1 MKKIYQSLT
10 TAVIIFL
17 AMMVPLATTAQT
29 PTKETPKQAAAKT
42 ETPKSSKCE
51 KAPSHSYWAITAY
64 GALDQFNGDLS
75 KNLLF
80 NDTWRFG
87 AGASVTKQ
95 FSRVFGLRFRG
106 GWVPLAGSVT
116 NKYVPE
122 AFPVGKDG
130 KITQNFKSWVVET
143 SLEGTINWVNWI
155 MGYKPERFFSSY
167 LIVGFGFDHT
177 QGAKYDANGNKIGY
191 LGYPSHLTAD
201 NNPNDPTQIPSYG
214 NNSGIGKWNMEFKA
228 DAGIGFDF
236 NLSKHWS
243 INPEIIWRWRDG
255 DVLDMTPGGAKQV
268 KNDMYSG
275 VNLGLTYKFAY
286 SGCNLK
292 EMAKNYSLIKYET
305 TPAVLVE
312 KGDSIVVTIKGT
324 VPPKYFC
331 PTAAMYFHPVLTYD
345 GGQYELPC
353 GINLYGEK
361 LSGEGTMIKY
371 KEGGSF
377 TYTCKFPYKPEMNT
391 SQLTVA
397 PIIYEAKEKVL
408 LKKDEIK
415 VKAKYMDLPSQ
426 NLAPGVIYTSK
437 RVQHDELTIS
447 ADHGYQ
453 KEVFQSKTGTIY
465 FKKNKFDLD
474 LKFGI
479 NKTDPSKMALS
490 DLNTFLKQGWKIKD
504 IAMNGYA
511 SPEGEETFN
520 ANLSENRSKTGNK
533 WMIDQFQAWAKE
545 ANKDNKDKKAVKAAV
560 EAAGKDVNMTLQHHG
575 PDWNGFLKAV
585 QNSNL
590 KDKDKVLN
598 VINSN
603 VDPNKKEQEIRN
615 MILIYPE
622 IEKDLLPGLRRS
634 DITATLYEPRMTD
647 AELLQFGVSNPEKLK
662 VEELLYAATLTKD
675 NNVKT
680 TILENA
686 AKQFPGSW
694 KALNNAAVAEIEKGN
709 LPRAAELLTKA
720 QAVAPNN
727 GMIEN
732 NIGVV
737 AAKQKDLKKA
747 DAQFKKAAQLGENT
761 NYNQGVLMIP
771 KGDYPK
777 AVNMLANAK
786 CTYNLGLAQLLS
798 GNNAAAE
805 TTLKCA
811 PESPETFYLL
821 SVTSARANNAKG
833 LYENLMKAC
842 KNPDLKTQA
851 KGDREF
857 YNFAGT
863 PEFQNI
869 VK

>member
-1 MKKIYQSLT
+1 MKNLYQTLSKALI
-10 TAVIIFL
+10 VFL
-17 AMMVPLATTAQT
+17 MMVVPMLTMAQT
-29 PTKETPKQAAAKT
+29 QAKEAPKKEAAKT
-42 ETPKSSKCE
+42 ETTKSSKCE
-51 KAPSHSYWAITAY
+51 KAPSHSYWAVTAY

-75 KNLLF
+75 KNIIF
-80 NDTWRFG
+80 NDKWLFG
-87 AGASVTKQ
+87 AGGSVTKQ
-95 FSRVFGLRFRG
+95 FTRVIGVRFRG
-106 GWVPLAGSVT
+106 GWVPLAGSIT
-116 NKYVPE
+116 DKYVYGKGTPPE
-122 AFPVGKDG
+122 
-130 KITQNFKSWVVET
+130 KISQHFKSWVIET
-143 SLEGTINWVNWI
+143 GLEATINWVNWI

-167 LIVGFGFDHT
+167 IIAGIGIDHT
-177 QGAKYDANGNKIGY
+177 QGAKFDVNNNEIGY
-191 LGYPSHLTAD
+191 LGYPSHKGPENLG
-201 NNPNDPTQIPSYG
+201 YG
-214 NNSGIGKWNMEFKA
+214 NNSGLGSWNMEFKA
-228 DAGIGFDF
+228 AAGIGFDF

-268 KNDMYSG
+268 INDMYSG
-275 VNLGLTYKFAY
+275 VNLGVTYKFAY

-292 EMAKNYSLIKYET
+292 EMAKNYAMIKYET
-305 TPAVLVE
+305 TPAVLTE
-312 KGDSIVVTIKGT
+312 KGDSIVVTVKGT
-324 VPPKYFC
+324 VPPKFFC
-331 PTAAMYFHPVLTYD
+331 PTAAMYFRPILTYN

-353 GINLYGEK
+353 GKNIYGEK
-361 LSGEGTMIKY
+361 LTGEGQMIKF

-377 TYTCKFPYKPEMNT
+377 DLKCTFPYKPEMNT

-397 PIIYEAKEKVL
+397 PVIYEAKEKIL

-415 VKAKYMDLPSQ
+415 VKAKFMELPVT

-453 KEVFQSKTGTIY
+453 KEVLQSKTGAIY

-474 LKFGI
+474 MKFGI
-479 NKTDPSKMALS
+479 NKTDPAKAGLT
-490 DLNTFLKQGWKIKD
+490 DLDGFIKQGWKIKD

-511 SPEGEETFN
+511 SPEGEETYN
-520 ANLSENRSKTGNK
+520 ANLSENRSKSGNK
-533 WMIDQFQAWAKE
+533 WMIDQFQGWAKD

-575 PDWNGFLKAV
+575 PDWNGFLKNV

-634 DITATLYEPRMTD
+634 EITATLYEPRLTD
-647 AELLQFGVSNPEKLK
+647 AELLQFGTSNPEKLK

-675 NNVKT
+675 NNVKV

-686 AKQFPGSW
+686 AKQFPGNW
-694 KALNNAAVAEIEKGN
+694 KACNNAAVAEIEKGN
-709 LPRAAELLTKA
+709 LARANELLTQA
-720 QAVAPNN
+720 QAAQPNN
-727 GMIEN
+727 GIIEN
-732 NIGVV
+732 NLGVV

-761 NYNQGVLMIP
+761 NYNQGVQMIP
-771 KGDYPK
+771 KGDYSK
-777 AVNMLANAK
+777 ALSLLANAK

-798 GNNAAAE
+798 GNNSAAE

-811 PESPETFYLL
+811 PESPETFYLIA
-821 SVTSARANNAKG
+821 VTSARSNNSKG

-842 KNPDLKTQA
+842 KNADLKAQA

-857 YNFAGT
+857 YNFATT

>member
-1 MKKIYQSLT
+1 M
-10 TAVIIFL
+10 
-17 AMMVPLATTAQT
+17 
-29 PTKETPKQAAAKT
+29 
-42 ETPKSSKCE
+42 
-51 KAPSHSYWAITAY
+51 
-64 GALDQFNGDLS
+64 
-75 KNLLF
+75 
-80 NDTWRFG
+80 FG
-87 AGASVTKQ
+87 AGGSVTKQ
-95 FSRVFGLRFRG
+95 FTRVIGVRVRG
-106 GWVPLAGSVT
+106 GWVPLSGSVT
-116 NKYVPE
+116 DKLVYQANTPATKVSE
-122 AFPVGKDG
+122 
-130 KITQNFKSWVVET
+130 NFKSWVIEAGVET
-143 SLEGTINWVNWI
+143 TINWVNWI

-167 LIVGFGFDHT
+167 LILGVGADHT
-177 QGAKYDANGNKIGY
+177 QGAKYSNSDPTTPIGY
-191 LGYPSHLTAD
+191 LGYPSHQGSD
-201 NNPNDPTQIPSYG
+201 NKGYG
-214 NNSGIGKWNMEFKA
+214 NNSGIGKWNLEFKA
-228 DAGIGFDF
+228 DAGLGFDF

-243 INPEIIWRWRDG
+243 INPEFIWRWRDG
-255 DVLDMTPGGAKQV
+255 DVLDMTMGGSKQV
-268 KNDMYSG
+268 INDMYSG
-275 VNLGLTYKFAY
+275 VNLGITYKFAY

-305 TPAVLVE
+305 TTAVLAE
-312 KGDSIVVTIKGT
+312 QGDSIVVTIKGT
-324 VPPKYFC
+324 VPPKFFC
-331 PTAAMYFHPVLTYD
+331 PTAAMYFQPVLTYD
-345 GGQYELPC
+345 GGKYELPC
-353 GINLYGEK
+353 GTHLYGEK

-408 LKKDEIK
+408 VKKDEIK
-415 VKAKYMDLPSQ
+415 VKAKFMELPSRD
-426 NLAPGVIYTSK
+426 LAPGVIYTSK
-437 RVQHDELTIS
+437 RVQHDELTLI

-453 KEVFQSKTGTIY
+453 KEVFQSKSGAIY

-474 LKFGI
+474 MKFGI
-479 NKTDPSKMALS
+479 NKTDPAKAALA
-490 DLNTFLKQGWKIKD
+490 DLNTFVKQGWKIKD

-511 SPEGEETFN
+511 SPEGEETYN
-520 ANLSENRSKTGNK
+520 ANLSENRSKTGNQ
-533 WMIDQFQAWAKE
+533 WMIDQFQGWAKD

-560 EAAGKDVNMTLQHHG
+560 DAAGKDVNMTLQHHG

-585 QNSNL
+585 QNSNM

-603 VDPNKKEQEIRN
+603 VEVSKKEQEIRN

-622 IEKDLLPGLRRS
+622 IEKDLLPALRRS
-634 DITATLYEPRMTD
+634 EITATLYEPRMTD
-647 AELLQFGVSNPEKLK
+647 AELLQFGASNPEKLK
-662 VEELLYAATLTKD
+662 AEELLYAATLTKD
-675 NNVKT
+675 NNVKV

-686 AKQFPGSW
+686 AKQFPGNW
-694 KALNNAAVAEIEKGN
+694 KVLNNAAVAQVEKGN

-720 QAVAPNN
+720 QAAQPNN
-727 GMIEN
+727 GIIEN

-747 DAQFKKAAQLGENT
+747 DAQFKKAATLGENT

-777 AVNMLANAK
+777 AVNMLSNAK

-821 SVTSARANNAKG
+821 AVSSARANNSKG

-842 KNPDLKTQA
+842 KNADLKAQA

-857 YNFAGT
+857 IKFAAT

>member
-1 MKKIYQSLT
+1 MKKVSQTLSTALIVFLMMIVPMVTMAQAQS
-10 TAVIIFL
+10 
-17 AMMVPLATTAQT
+17 
-29 PTKETPKQAAAKT
+29 KESPKKEAAKT
-42 ETPKSSKCE
+42 ETPKASKCE
-51 KAPSHSYWAITAY
+51 KAPSHSYWGFTAY

-75 KNLLF
+75 KNILF
-80 NDTWRFG
+80 NDKWMFG
-87 AGASVTKQ
+87 AGGSITKQ
-95 FSRVFGLRFRG
+95 FSRVIGARFRG
-106 GWVPLAGSVT
+106 GWVPLSSSVT
-116 NKYVPE
+116 NKFVPE
-122 AFPVGKDG
+122 ATTNPDG
-130 KITQNFKSWVVET
+130 LITQSFKSWVIEAD
-143 SLEGTINWVNWI
+143 LEATINWVNWI

-167 LIVGFGFDHT
+167 IIAGIGADHT
-177 QGAKYDANGNKIGY
+177 QGAKFDENGIEIGY
-191 LGYPSHLTAD
+191 LGYPSHLTD
-201 NNPNDPTQIPSYG
+201 DPGSMGYG
-214 NNSGIGKWNMEFKA
+214 NNSGIGKWNLEFKA
-228 DAGIGFDF
+228 VAGLGFDF

-243 INPEIIWRWRDG
+243 INPEILWRWRDG

-268 KNDMYSG
+268 LNDMYSS
-275 VNLGLTYKFAY
+275 VNLGITYKFAY

-305 TPAVLVE
+305 TPAVLSE
-312 KGDSIVVTIKGT
+312 KGDSIVVTVKGT
-324 VPPKYFC
+324 VPPKFFC
-331 PTAAMYFHPVLTYD
+331 PTAAMYFHPVLTYE

-353 GINLYGEK
+353 GTHLYGEK
-361 LSGEGTMIKY
+361 LTGEGTMIKY

-377 TYTCKFPYKPEMNT
+377 TYTCKFPYKPEFNT

-415 VKAKYMDLPSQ
+415 VKAKFMELPVTK
-426 NLAPGVIYTSK
+426 LAPGVIYTSK
-437 RVQHDELTIS
+437 RVQHDEFTAI

-453 KEVFQSKTGTIY
+453 KEVFQSKTGAIY

-474 LKFGI
+474 MKFGL
-479 NKTDPSKMALS
+479 NKTDPAKAALA
-490 DLNTFLKQGWKIKD
+490 DLNTFVKQGWKIKD

-511 SPEGEETFN
+511 SPEGEETYN
-520 ANLSENRSKTGNK
+520 ANLSENRSKSGNQ
-533 WMIDQFQAWAKE
+533 WMTDQFQGWAKD

-585 QNSNL
+585 QNSSM

-603 VDPNKKEQEIRN
+603 VDAGKKEQEIRN

-622 IEKDLLPGLRRS
+622 IEKDLLPALRRS
-634 DITATLYEPRMTD
+634 EITATLLEPRMTD
-647 AELLQFGVSNPEKLK
+647 AELLQYGASNPEKLK

-675 NNVKT
+675 NNVKV

-686 AKQFPGSW
+686 AKQFPANW

-709 LPRAAELLTKA
+709 LTRANELLTSA
-720 QAVAPNN
+720 QAAQPNN
-727 GMIEN
+727 GIIEN

-747 DAQFKKAAQLGENT
+747 EAQFKKAATLGENT

-777 AVNMLANAK
+777 AVNMLGNAK

-821 SVTSARANNAKG
+821 AVTAARANNSKG
-833 LYENLMKAC
+833 LYEYLMKAC
-842 KNPDLKTQA
+842 AKADLKTQA
-851 KGDREF
+851 RTDREF
-857 YNFAGT
+857 LNFSAT

>member
-1 MKKIYQSLT
+1 MKKVYQPLT
-10 TAVIIFL
+10 TALIVFL
-17 AMMVPLATTAQT
+17 MMIVPMVTMAQT
-29 PTKETPKQAAAKT
+29 QAKEAPKKEAAKT

-64 GALDQFNGDLS
+64 GSLNQFNGDLS
-75 KNLLF
+75 KNIFF
-80 NDTWRFG
+80 NDKWMFG
-87 AGASVTKQ
+87 AGGSVTKQ
-95 FSRVFGLRFRG
+95 FTRVIGVRLRG

-116 NKYVPE
+116 DQWIYSKG
-122 AFPVGKDG
+122 AQPV
-130 KITQNFKSWVVET
+130 KISQHFKSWVIET
-143 SLEGTINWVNWI
+143 GLEGTINWVNWI

-167 LIVGFGFDHT
+167 IILGVGVDHT
-177 QGAKYDANGNKIGY
+177 QGAKFNNGDDLTVAGY
-191 LGYPSHLTAD
+191 LGYPSHKGPENLG
-201 NNPNDPTQIPSYG
+201 YG
-214 NNSGIGKWNMEFKA
+214 NNSGLGSWNLEFKA
-228 DAGIGFDF
+228 AAGLGFDF

-268 KNDMYSG
+268 INDMYSG
-275 VNLGLTYKFAY
+275 VNLGITYKFGY

-305 TPAVLVE
+305 TPAVLTE
-312 KGDSIVVTIKGT
+312 KGDSIVVYVKGT
-324 VPPKYFC
+324 VPEKYFC
-331 PTAAMYFHPVLTYD
+331 PTAAMYFQPVLSYD
-345 GGQYELPC
+345 GGKYELPC
-353 GINLYGEK
+353 GKHLYGEK
-361 LSGEGTMIKY
+361 LTGEGTMIKY
-371 KEGGSF
+371 KEGGTF
-377 TYTCKFPYKPEMNT
+377 DYKCTFPYKPEMNT
-391 SQLTVA
+391 SQLSVS

-415 VKAKYMDLPSQ
+415 VKAKFMEMPST

-437 RVQHDELTIS
+437 RVQHDELTTI

-453 KEVFQSKTGTIY
+453 KEVLQSKTGTIY

-474 LKFGI
+474 LKYGI
-479 NKTDPSKMALS
+479 NKTDPAKNSLT
-490 DLNTFLKQGWKIKD
+490 DLDAFIKQGWKIKD

-511 SPEGEETFN
+511 SPEGEETYN

-533 WMIDQFQAWAKE
+533 WMIDQFQGWAKE

-575 PDWNGFLKAV
+575 PDWNGFLKNV
-585 QNSNL
+585 QNSNM

-603 VDPNKKEQEIRN
+603 VDPGKKEQEIRN

-622 IEKDLLPGLRRS
+622 IEKDLLPSLRRN
-634 DITATLYEPRMTD
+634 DVTATLYEPRMTD
-647 AELLQFGVSNPEKLK
+647 AELLQFGASNPEKMK

-675 NNVKT
+675 NNVKV

-686 AKQFPGSW
+686 VKQFPNNW
-694 KALNNAAVAEIEKGN
+694 KACNNAAVAEIEKGN
-709 LPRAAELLTKA
+709 LTRASELLTNA
-720 QAVAPNN
+720 QSAQPNN
-727 GMIEN
+727 GIIEN

-777 AVNMLANAK
+777 AVSMMANAK

-811 PESPETFYLL
+811 PETPETFYLL
-821 SVTSARANNAKG
+821 AVASARTSNTKG

-842 KNPDLKTQA
+842 KNADLKAQA

-857 YNFAGT
+857 YNFANT

>member
-1 MKKIYQSLT
+1 VVNQYLPKATSNPDGLVTQS
-10 TAVIIFL
+10 
-17 AMMVPLATTAQT
+17 
-29 PTKETPKQAAAKT
+29 
-42 ETPKSSKCE
+42 
-51 KAPSHSYWAITAY
+51 
-64 GALDQFNGDLS
+64 
-75 KNLLF
+75 
-80 NDTWRFG
+80 
-87 AGASVTKQ
+87 
-95 FSRVFGLRFRG
+95 
-106 GWVPLAGSVT
+106 
-116 NKYVPE
+116 
-122 AFPVGKDG
+122 
-130 KITQNFKSWVVET
+130 FKSWVIEGAV
-143 SLEGTINWVNWI
+143 EGTLNWVNWI

-167 LIVGFGFDHT
+167 IILGVGADHT
-177 QGAKYDANGNKIGY
+177 QGVKVDANGNIVNY

-201 NNPNDPTQIPSYG
+201 AGSGGVG
-214 NNSGIGKWNMEFKA
+214 NNSGLGKWNMEFTA
-228 DAGIGFDF
+228 HYGLGFDF
-236 NLSKHWS
+236 NISKHWS
-243 INPEIIWRWRDG
+243 INPELQLRWRDG
-255 DVLDMTPGGAKQV
+255 DVLDLTKGGSASV
-268 KNDMYSG
+268 YNDMYSG
-275 VNLGLTYKFAY
+275 VSLGVTYKFAY

-292 EMAKNYSLIKYET
+292 EMAKNYNLIKYET
-305 TPAVLVE
+305 TPSVLTE
-312 KGDSIVVTIKGT
+312 KGDSVVVTVKGT
-324 VPPKYFC
+324 VPPKFFC

-353 GINLYGEK
+353 GTHLYGEK
-361 LSGEGTMIKY
+361 LTGEGTMIKY

-377 TYTCKFPYKPEMNT
+377 TYTCKFPYRPEMNT

-415 VKAKYMDLPSQ
+415 VKAKFMEMPTT
-426 NLAPGVIYTSK
+426 NLAPGIIYTSK
-437 RVQHDELTIS
+437 RVQHDELTAI

-453 KEVFQSKTGTIY
+453 KEVLKSNTGTIY

-474 LKFGI
+474 LKYGI
-479 NKTDPSKMALS
+479 NKTDAGKAGLT
-490 DLNTFLKQGWKIKD
+490 DLNAFIKQGWKIKD
-504 IAMNGYA
+504 ISMDGYA

-545 ANKDNKDKKAVKAAV
+545 ANKENKDKKAVKAAV

-575 PDWNGFLKAV
+575 PDWNGFLKSV

-603 VDPNKKEQEIRN
+603 VDANKKEQEIRN

-622 IEKDLLPGLRRS
+622 IEKDLLPALRRS
-634 DITATLYEPRMTD
+634 EITATLYEPRMTD
-647 AELLQFGVSNPEKLK
+647 AELLQFGASNPEKLK
-662 VEELLYAATLTKD
+662 AEELLYAATLTKD
-675 NNVKT
+675 NNVKV

-686 AKQFPGSW
+686 VKQFPGDW
-694 KALNNAAVAEIEKGN
+694 KVNNNAAVAEIEKGN
-709 LPRAAELLTKA
+709 LARASELLTKA
-720 QAVAPNN
+720 QAAQPNN
-727 GMIEN
+727 GIIEN

-747 DAQFKKAAQLGENT
+747 EAQFKKAATLGENT
-761 NYNQGVLMIP
+761 NYNQGVLQIP

-777 AVNMLANAK
+777 AVNMLSNAK
-786 CTYNLGLAQLLS
+786 CTYNLGLAQMLS
-798 GNNAAAE
+798 GNNTAAE

-811 PESPETFYLL
+811 PETPETFYLL
-821 SVTSARANNAKG
+821 AVVNARTNNSKG

-842 KNPDLKTQA
+842 KNADLKAQA

-857 YNFAGT
+857 YNFAST

>member
-1 MKKIYQSLT
+1 MKKIYQPLSKALIVSL
-10 TAVIIFL
+10 
-17 AMMVPLATTAQT
+17 MMIMPMVTMAQT
-29 PTKETPKQAAAKT
+29 QSKESPKKDASQT
-42 ETPKSSKCE
+42 ETRKSSKCE
-51 KAPSHSYWAITAY
+51 KAPSHSYWAVTAY

-75 KNLLF
+75 KNILF
-80 NDTWRFG
+80 NDKWMFG
-87 AGASVTKQ
+87 AGGSVTKQ
-95 FSRVFGLRFRG
+95 FSRVIGVRFRG
-106 GWVPLAGSVT
+106 GWVPLSASVT
-116 NKYVPE
+116 DKLVYP
-122 AFPVGKDG
+122 KDG
-130 KITQNFKSWVVET
+130 TPQVISQNFKSWVIEAGV
-143 SLEGTINWVNWI
+143 EGTINWVNWI

-167 LIVGFGFDHT
+167 LIAGIGADHT
-177 QGAKYDANGNKIGY
+177 QGAKYNNDNDLVQVGFT
-191 LGYPSHLTAD
+191 GYPSHKGID
-201 NNPNDPTQIPSYG
+201 NLGYG
-214 NNSGIGKWNMEFKA
+214 NNSGLGEWNLEFKA
-228 DAGIGFDF
+228 AAGIGFDF

-243 INPEIIWRWRDG
+243 INPEVIWRWRDG
-255 DVLDMTPGGAKQV
+255 DILDMTAGGAKQV
-268 KNDMYSG
+268 INDMYSG
-275 VNLGLTYKFAY
+275 VNLGVTYKFAY

-292 EMAKNYSLIKYET
+292 EMAKNYGLIKYET
-305 TPAVLVE
+305 TPAILAE
-312 KGDSIVVTIKGT
+312 KGDSIEIIVKGT

-331 PTAAMYFHPVLTYD
+331 PTAAMYFQPVLVYE
-345 GGQYELPC
+345 GGKYELPC
-353 GINLYGEK
+353 GTQLYGEK

-377 TYTCKFPYKPEMNT
+377 TYKCKFPYKPEMNT

-397 PIIYEAKEKVL
+397 PIVYEAKDKVL

-415 VKAKYMDLPSQ
+415 AKAKYMEFPST

-437 RVQHDELTIS
+437 RVQHDELALN

-453 KEVFQSKTGTIY
+453 KEVFQSKTGVIY

-479 NKTDPSKMALS
+479 NKTDPAKTALS
-490 DLNTFLKQGWKIKD
+490 DVNAFIQQGWKIKD

-533 WMIDQFQAWAKE
+533 WMVEQFKSWAKE
-545 ANKDNKDKKAVKAAV
+545 VNKTNKDKKAVKAAI

-603 VDPNKKEQEIRN
+603 VDANKKEQEIRN
-615 MILIYPE
+615 MILIYPA
-622 IEKDLLPGLRRS
+622 IEKDLLPGLRRCE
-634 DITATLYEPRMTD
+634 ITATLYEPRKTD
-647 AELLQFGVSNPEKLK
+647 AELLQFGSSNPEKLK
-662 VEELLYAATLTKD
+662 VEELLYAATLTQDD
-675 NNVKT
+675 NVRV

-686 AKQFPGSW
+686 VKQYPDNW

-709 LPRAAELLTKA
+709 LGRANELLTKA
-720 QAVAPNN
+720 QAAQPNN
-727 GMIEN
+727 GIIEN

-737 AAKQKDLKKA
+737 AAKQNDLKKA

-761 NYNQGVLMIP
+761 NYNQGIMMIT

-777 AVNMLANAK
+777 AVSMLANAK
-786 CTYNLGLAQLLS
+786 CTYNLGLAQMLS
-798 GNNAAAE
+798 GNNSAAE

-811 PESPETFYLL
+811 PETPETFYLL
-821 SVTSARANNAKG
+821 AVTSARANNSKG

-842 KNPDLKTQA
+842 SNADLKAQA

-857 YNFAGT
+857 YSFANT